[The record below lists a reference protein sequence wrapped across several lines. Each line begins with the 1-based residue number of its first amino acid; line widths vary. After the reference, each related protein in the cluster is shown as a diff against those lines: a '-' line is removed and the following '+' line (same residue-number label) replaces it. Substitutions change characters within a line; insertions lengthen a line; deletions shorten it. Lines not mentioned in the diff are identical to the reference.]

1 MSRFLWLSLIF
12 CVVISL
18 IWWPGAKNEAS
29 IFELIERERSWQ
41 TENLGFD
48 LVDSIDSSL
57 ESIQKVLLTS
67 PIPAGGDSTL
77 AYSVAETDYELQAA
91 TQRIAQQPYFQA
103 MFALTVLAL
112 GRVLLT
118 GLLGLSFL
126 PLMLV
131 VVLDALCVREIRHVK
146 FRPSSSL
153 QFRVAL
159 ALFFVLVE
167 LMFIMSLAPIW
178 IDPFWILV
186 GFISLAVCLHQI
198 TANYYR

>member
-12 CVVISL
+12 CVAISL

-41 TENLGFD
+41 TEHLGFD
-48 LVDSIDSSL
+48 LVDSIDCAL
-57 ESIQKVLLTS
+57 QSIQNVLLTS

-77 AYSVAETDYELQAA
+77 AYSVGETDHELQAA
-91 TQRIAQQPYFQA
+91 THRISQQPYFQA
-103 MFALTVLAL
+103 MFALIVLAL
-112 GRVLLT
+112 GRVLVT
-118 GLLGLSFL
+118 GLLGIPFL

-131 VVLDALCVREIRHVK
+131 VVLDALCVREVRHIK

-153 QFRVAL
+153 KFRVSL

-178 IDPFWILV
+178 IDPFWILT
-186 GFISLAVCLHQI
+186 GFILLSMSLHQMI
-198 TANYYR
+198 SHYYR